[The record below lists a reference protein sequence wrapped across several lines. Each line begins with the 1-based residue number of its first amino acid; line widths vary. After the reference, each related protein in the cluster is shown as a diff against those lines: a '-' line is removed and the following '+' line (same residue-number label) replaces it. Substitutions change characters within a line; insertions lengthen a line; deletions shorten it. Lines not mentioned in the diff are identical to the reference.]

1 MGPCSGV
8 TVSLMVPVQAA
19 ETEYPVE
26 RRAVGA
32 APASIATLV
41 PAGAELFSVILDRA
55 GQTYLRANALDGAA
69 SSLSTLRF
77 ARPEFHLRQ
86 YVPPDTVA
94 HALYYHHDAH
104 GKKVLGLFDAAQVGG
119 ENVRAR
125 LPLERIGALHAA
137 LQHDLALQRQ
147 DVVFHWSGREDVC
160 VRTASEGSGAFE
172 CREIL
177 RLPGSLDKE
186 NPAVLWRLK
195 REREE

>member
-94 HALYYHHDAH
+94 HALYY
-104 GKKVLGLFDAAQVGG
+104 
-119 ENVRAR
+119 
-125 LPLERIGALHAA
+125 
-137 LQHDLALQRQ
+137 
-147 DVVFHWSGREDVC
+147 
-160 VRTASEGSGAFE
+160 
-172 CREIL
+172 
-177 RLPGSLDKE
+177 
-186 NPAVLWRLK
+186 
-195 REREE
+195 